1 MRKDLENKSRCGIFA
16 SQHMDDEPQFNHSF
30 LTISHPEGTL
40 LCSSKSV
47 CCTPKGGDFNFSV
60 MQHTA
65 KARSAQRPITQRLLA
80 DCIREIQLLRW
91 FKSLNTGVS
100 VPGKFQSDTLSVV
113 IEIHG
118 LPPEDRYFDMF
129 HDLLPEKIESIYD
142 TAYHIDLEYQLQK
155 IIIS

>member
-1 MRKDLENKSRCGIFA
+1 MFAIGTHGDEYLLRSLLFQNKS
-16 SQHMDDEPQFNHSF
+16 
-30 LTISHPEGTL
+30 PEGGTPL
-40 LCSSKSV
+40 LVKVCAFHPGWRRSNFCS
-47 CCTPKGGDFNFSV
+47 
-60 MQHTA
+60 MERTA

-118 LPPEDRYFDMF
+118 LPLEDRYFDMF

-142 TAYHIDLEYQLQK
+142 TAYQIDLEYQLQK